1 MGGKRCEVGS
11 GDRGRALGNE
21 GKLSLGVG
29 NWQGNIQSKQGPHS
43 PGPPEKVDQEV
54 FRSRPVILNS
64 PACGFLIL
72 VFNAVASLPYQ
83 TTAFMEY
90 NVDVMTRMHPQF
102 SQHLIIIPPTILRLS
117 HSSIKFLLC
126 CQAQTCEHGDL
137 QEGHLLATAL
147 G

>member
-1 MGGKRCEVGS
+1 MGS

-102 SQHLIIIPPTILRLS
+102 SQHLIIIPPRSYAFLALLSSFCFASKRRLANTVTS
-117 HSSIKFLLC
+117 RRGIYWP
-126 CQAQTCEHGDL
+126 QRWANR
-137 QEGHLLATAL
+137 HLKH
-147 G
+147 